1 MIGPIIDFA
10 HSEVVAYLGMAPL
23 ILTAFLLET
32 RNFLNSK
39 SPTYLW
45 MMAGGAGPLAIRA
58 YLIDEWAFFILEA
71 VWFGAAVMG
80 LWALST
86 RNSDD

>member
-1 MIGPIIDFA
+1 MIESIVDFA
-10 HSEVVAYLGMAPL
+10 HSEGVAYLGMAL
-23 ILTAFLLET
+23 ILSAFLLET
-32 RNFLNSK
+32 RDLLDSK

-45 MMAGGAGPLAIRA
+45 MMAGGAALLAIRA

-80 LWALST
+80 IWALSF
-86 RNSDD
+86 RSSDD

>member
-1 MIGPIIDFA
+1 MIESIIDFA
-10 HSEVVAYLGMAPL
+10 NSEGVAYLGMTL
-23 ILTAFLLET
+23 ILSAFLLET
-32 RNFLNSK
+32 MDILNSK

-45 MMAGGAGPLAIRA
+45 MMAGGAALLAIRA

-71 VWFGAAVMG
+71 VWFLAAVMG

-86 RNSDD
+86 RNRGD

>member
-1 MIGPIIDFA
+1 MIGSIIDFA
-10 HSEVVAYLGMAPL
+10 HSEVVAYLGMTL

-32 RNFLNSK
+32 RYFLNSK

-45 MMAGGAGPLAIRA
+45 MMAGGAGLLAIRA

>member
-10 HSEVVAYLGMAPL
+10 HSELVAYLGMAL

-45 MMAGGAGPLAIRA
+45 MMAGGAGLLAIRA

-71 VWFGAAVMG
+71 VWSGAAVMG

>member
-1 MIGPIIDFA
+1 MIESIIDFA
-10 HSEVVAYLGMAPL
+10 NSEGVAYLGRTL
-23 ILTAFLLET
+23 ILSAFLLET
-32 RNFLNSK
+32 RDFLNSK

-45 MMAGGAGPLAIRA
+45 MMAGGAALLAIRA

-86 RNSDD
+86 RNSAD

>member
-1 MIGPIIDFA
+1 MIGSIIDFA
-10 HSEVVAYLGMAPL
+10 HSEVVAYLGMAL

-32 RNFLNSK
+32 RDFLNSK

-45 MMAGGAGPLAIRA
+45 MMAGGAGLLAIRA

>member
-10 HSEVVAYLGMAPL
+10 HSEVVAYLGMAL

-45 MMAGGAGPLAIRA
+45 MMAGGAGLLAVRA

>member
-10 HSEVVAYLGMAPL
+10 HSEVVAYLGMVL

-32 RNFLNSK
+32 RDFLNSK

-45 MMAGGAGPLAIRA
+45 MMAGGAGLLAIRA
-58 YLIDEWAFFILEA
+58 YLIDEWAFFILET
-71 VWFGAAVMG
+71 VWFGAAAMG
-80 LWALST
+80 LWALSN
-86 RNSDD
+86 RNTDD

>member
-10 HSEVVAYLGMAPL
+10 HSEVVAYLGMAL

-45 MMAGGAGPLAIRA
+45 MMAGGAGLLAIRA

-80 LWALST
+80 LWVLST

>member
-10 HSEVVAYLGMAPL
+10 HSEVVAYLGMAL

-45 MMAGGAGPLAIRA
+45 MMAGGAGLLAIRA
-58 YLIDEWAFFILEA
+58 YLIGEWAFFILEA

>member
-1 MIGPIIDFA
+1 MIESIIDLA
-10 HSEVVAYLGMAPL
+10 HSEVVAYLGMAL

-32 RNFLNSK
+32 RDILNSK
-39 SPTYLW
+39 SSTYLW
-45 MMAGGAGPLAIRA
+45 MMAGGAGLLAIRA

-71 VWFGAAVMG
+71 VWFGAAIMG

>member
-10 HSEVVAYLGMAPL
+10 HSEVVAYLGMAL

-45 MMAGGAGPLAIRA
+45 MMAGGAGLLAIRA

-86 RNSDD
+86 RSR

>member
-1 MIGPIIDFA
+1 MIDSIIDFA
-10 HSEVVAYLGMAPL
+10 HSEAIAYLGMAL
-23 ILTAFLLET
+23 ILSAFLLET
-32 RNFLNSK
+32 RDFLNSK

-45 MMAGGAGPLAIRA
+45 MMAGGAALLAIRA
-58 YLIDEWAFFILEA
+58 YLIDEWAFFIQEA

-86 RNSDD
+86 RNSAD

>member
-1 MIGPIIDFA
+1 MIESIIDLA
-10 HSEVVAYLGMAPL
+10 HSEVVAYLGMAL

-32 RNFLNSK
+32 RDILNSK
-39 SPTYLW
+39 SSTYLW
-45 MMAGGAGPLAIRA
+45 MMAGGAGLLAIRA

>member
-10 HSEVVAYLGMAPL
+10 HSEVVAYLGMAL

-32 RNFLNSK
+32 RDFLNSK

-45 MMAGGAGPLAIRA
+45 MMAGGAGLLAIRA
-58 YLIDEWAFFILEA
+58 YLIDEWAFFILET
-71 VWFGAAVMG
+71 VWFVAAAMG
-80 LWALST
+80 LWALSK
-86 RNSDD
+86 RNTDD